1 MKIGVYSI
9 SLAALLLAACGSS
22 GSSPEE
28 EIPEESSKH
37 DSSWYDDYDDRQDG
51 RNDQDSPE
59 KKDSTK
65 KWPVYQDSLAVL
77 VEDDVSPQCA
87 AEFEGSVMTYNGK
100 AYRCYDNFWRP
111 EKNPPKDTT
120 TRVVCLKTTDPNA
133 PLYCY
138 LDSAIWNEY
147 VYTPDAS
154 DLTKQPVVKITNGSI
169 TGVAQK
175 GPYLQGSTYRIIPL
189 DGNTLKP
196 TGDTLNDQFN
206 NSLGTYTFCDLN
218 LPSQYAMIEASGYY
232 RSELTG
238 NKSNLQM
245 TIGAIVDVQKGA
257 NINMITNLEY
267 ERVKYLVQNMGYN
280 IAGAKKRALT
290 EVLWAFHIM
299 DIKGSAEQLDITQGG
314 DANGA
319 LLAISIMIQG
329 VAGTEFNVVDMMQDF
344 REDLKEDGQWTGKT
358 ARTKIADIAYKADS
372 EGKFPVYRKNVEG
385 WTLSDTVPFFESY
398 INDFWGSEFG
408 IGKCSANRFGEIKK
422 NQNVASVYKDDY
434 FICDTV
440 WYSTGFGNSGFVENR
455 YAQKMYRWRYI
466 SQFEYNTRNNVCNV
480 EGLVIPGNIDKDKHY
495 MCAKEYWNLEW
506 REATDLEVDMYYTE
520 CSPDG
525 KLHKFSDGYTYK
537 CSNDRFVRASALDT
551 TLGKGCVSYLDG
563 REFEFENA
571 VHTYTCENDSWTV
584 NADWSKSNCAKDGS
598 IQALLYGQ
606 STQKKGFVCDADTFR
621 VATKVDSA
629 YNEVTTH
636 IYTNGTWV
644 WNGSYETFKDE
655 RDGKTYKA
663 IQIGLQKWMAENLN
677 YETTGSSCADG
688 VASNCVQYGRL
699 YTWDDAQKV
708 CPSGWYLPSKSEFEV
723 LLDAVGGRYVA
734 GKKLKSTTGWSSNGN
749 GTDEYGFSALGHDG
763 DYFRSWTSSAYN
775 IIIDNKRR
783 ERKEFMYM
791 RYDDDSADFSYN
803 DLYYGVAHYY
813 VRCVKD

>member
-1 MKIGVYSI
+1 MKIGVYSV
-9 SLAALLLAACGSS
+9 SLAALFLAACGSS

-154 DLTKQPVVKITNGSI
+154 DMTKQPVVKITNGSI

-257 NINMITNLEY
+257 NINIITNLEY

-344 REDLKEDGQWTGKT
+344 REDLKGDGQWTGKT
-358 ARTKIADIAYKADS
+358 ARTKIADIAYAADS
-372 EGKFPVYRKNVEG
+372 AGKFPVYRKNVEG
-385 WTLSDTVPFFESY
+385 WALSDTVPFFESY

-408 IGKCSANRFGEIKK
+408 IGKCTESRFGEIKK
-422 NQNVASVYKDDY
+422 NQNATSVHKDNY

-440 WYSTGFGNSGFVENR
+440 WYSTKFGISGFKKGYDPKR
-455 YAQKMYRWRYI
+455 YRWRYI
-466 SQFEYNTRNNVCNV
+466 GQFEYNTRNNVCNV
-480 EGLVIPGNIDKDKHY
+480 EGLVIPGNIDKDKY
-495 MCAKEYWNLEW
+495 YICVSNSGLKW

-571 VHTYTCENDSWTV
+571 VHTYTCENGSWSMNDT
-584 NADWSKSNCAKDGS
+584 WSKSNCAKDGS

-606 STQKKGFVCDADTFR
+606 STQKKDMFAMQMLLG
-621 VATKVDSA
+621 
-629 YNEVTTH
+629 
-636 IYTNGTWV
+636 W
-644 WNGSYETFKDE
+644 
-655 RDGKTYKA
+655 
-663 IQIGLQKWMAENLN
+663 LQ
-677 YETTGSSCADG
+677 
-688 VASNCVQYGRL
+688 RL
-699 YTWDDAQKV
+699 TV
-708 CPSGWYLPSKSEFEV
+708 PL
-723 LLDAVGGRYVA
+723 
-734 GKKLKSTTGWSSNGN
+734 
-749 GTDEYGFSALGHDG
+749 
-763 DYFRSWTSSAYN
+763 
-775 IIIDNKRR
+775 
-783 ERKEFMYM
+783 
-791 RYDDDSADFSYN
+791 
-803 DLYYGVAHYY
+803 
-813 VRCVKD
+813 